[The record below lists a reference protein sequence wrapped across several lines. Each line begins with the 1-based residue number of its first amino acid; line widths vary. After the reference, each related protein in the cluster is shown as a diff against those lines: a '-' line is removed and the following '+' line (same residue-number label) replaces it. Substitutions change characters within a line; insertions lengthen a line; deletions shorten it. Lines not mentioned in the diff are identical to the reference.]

1 MTSEPLGRRQPVPT
15 PDEIASLLQVEHL
28 LDQRWPETKL
38 EPSTARISAL
48 MELLGSPQRGY
59 PSIHIAG
66 TNGKTSVARMVDSL
80 LTALDRR
87 TGRTTSPHLQSAVE
101 RIAIDNK
108 PITPAQYVATYREI
122 EPFVELVDKQSEA
135 AGGPAMSK
143 FEVVT
148 AMAFAAFAD
157 APIDIAVVEVGMG
170 GRWDATNVVD
180 APVAVITPIGV
191 DHTEYLGTEIADI
204 AAEKAGIIA
213 KQDEDP
219 CRQARPDTVAV
230 IGRQVPEAME
240 VLLAETVRADAAVAR
255 EDSEFAVLGR
265 QVAVG
270 GQMLELQGLGGVYS
284 EIFLPLH
291 GEHQAHN
298 AAIALAAV
306 EAFFGA
312 GAQRQLDVDAVRAG
326 FAAATSPGR
335 LERMRSAPT
344 VFIDAAH
351 NPAGAAALAQTL
363 AEEFD
368 FRFLVGVVSVMAEK
382 DVDGILAALEPVF
395 DQVVVTNNGSPR
407 ALDVESLALRAEE
420 RFGPERVIA
429 AATLPDAIETATALV
444 EESGADGEG
453 FSGSGMVITGSV
465 VTAGAA
471 RTLFGRD
478 PRMSQQPAPDPWKSF
493 RGVMAGT
500 LILEAI
506 VVLLA
511 LPVVVA
517 ADGGLTPVTGT
528 YLIGMAVVLVLLAGV
543 QGRPWA
549 IWVNLAIQLVLIAG
563 WAVHGAVG
571 FIGLIFAGVWLLILY
586 LRSEVKRREERGLLP
601 GQQPPPD

>member
-1 MTSEPLGRRQPVPT
+1 MTDPEPPSGRHSADVPT

-38 EPSTARISAL
+38 EPSTARIAAL
-48 MELLGSPQRGY
+48 SELLGSPQRGY

-66 TNGKTSVARMVDSL
+66 TNGKTSVARMVDAL
-80 LTALDRR
+80 LTALQRR

-101 RIAIDNK
+101 RIAIDGK
-108 PITPAQYVATYREI
+108 PITPAQYVETYREI
-122 EPFVELVDKQSEA
+122 EPFVQLVDKQSED
-135 AGGPAMSK
+135 GLLGQTGPAMSK

-157 APIDIAVVEVGMG
+157 APIDVAVVEVGMG

-180 APVAVITPIGV
+180 APVAVITPIGI
-191 DHTEYLGTEIADI
+191 DHADYLGDTIAEI
-204 AAEKAGIIA
+204 AAEKAGIIK
-213 KQDEDP
+213 KQDDDLVP
-219 CRQARPDTVAV
+219 TDTVAV
-230 IGRQVPEAME
+230 ISRQLPEAME
-240 VLLAETVRADAAVAR
+240 VLLAQAVRADAAVAR

-270 GQMLELQGLGGVYS
+270 GQLLELQGLGGVYS
-284 EIFLPLH
+284 DIFLPLH

-298 AAIALAAV
+298 AVIALAAV

-363 AEEFD
+363 LHEFD
-368 FRFLVGVVSVMAEK
+368 FRFLVGVVSVMAGK
-382 DVDGILAALEPVF
+382 DVDGILAALEPAF
-395 DQVVVTNNGSPR
+395 DLVVVTHNGSPR
-407 ALDVESLALRAEE
+407 ALDVEALLLRAEE
-420 RFGPERVIA
+420 RFGPDRVVV

-444 EESGADGEG
+444 EESGSDGVG
-453 FSGSGMVITGSV
+453 FAGSGMVITGSV

-478 PRMSQQPAPDPWKSF
+478 P
-493 RGVMAGT
+493 
-500 LILEAI
+500 E
-506 VVLLA
+506 
-511 LPVVVA
+511 
-517 ADGGLTPVTGT
+517 
-528 YLIGMAVVLVLLAGV
+528 
-543 QGRPWA
+543 
-549 IWVNLAIQLVLIAG
+549 
-563 WAVHGAVG
+563 
-571 FIGLIFAGVWLLILY
+571 
-586 LRSEVKRREERGLLP
+586 
-601 GQQPPPD
+601 